1 MTGGTSNFSVKRH
14 PGRLFKTGTL
24 ILLTCLL
31 CIVFSPYM
39 ADVCYSQPAIPDD
52 KIKEV
57 STAEMDSILKGI
69 ATKNYDLY
77 AKDFSDKMKAAQD
90 RENFLKLCEKI
101 DGSLGELKSLQY
113 LGYFV
118 QEDDIISLFKA
129 GFSKTDDHV
138 LIRLVLDFKNQKE
151 QVAGLWFDSPKL
163 KK

>member
-1 MTGGTSNFSVKRH
+1 V
-14 PGRLFKTGTL
+14 
-24 ILLTCLL
+24 
-31 CIVFSPYM
+31 

-57 STAEMDSILKGI
+57 STAALDSILKGI

-77 AKDFSDKMKAAQD
+77 AKDFSNKMKAAQD
-90 RENFLKLCEKI
+90 REHFLKLCEKV

-129 GFSKTDDHV
+129 GFSKNDDDV
-138 LIRLVLDFKNQKE
+138 LIRLVLDSKNQKE
-151 QVAGLWFDSPKL
+151 QVAGLWFDSPKI

>member
-1 MTGGTSNFSVKRH
+1 MKNLAILSV
-14 PGRLFKTGTL
+14 
-24 ILLTCLL
+24 LL
-31 CIVFSPYM
+31 CIVCIPYM
-39 ADVCYSQPAIPDD
+39 PDLSYSQPAIPDG

-77 AKDFSDKMKAAQD
+77 ARDFSDKMKRAQTE
-90 RENFLKLCEKI
+90 ENFLKLCQSVE
-101 DGSLGELKSLQY
+101 DSLGQLKSSEY
-113 LGYFV
+113 MGYYRA
-118 QEDDIISLFKA
+118 EGDIISLFKA
-129 GFSKTDDHV
+129 GFSKTDDDV